1 MNKNLVAL
9 LVAVMFTCLYSEAQF
24 KPRTYSIRFEQPIDG
39 KSSVRTPVNLPA
51 KIKRA
56 NSKAGTFKIFYDPD
70 FAVPDS
76 MKSSIEMAAKI
87 WTARIQNNQPLII
100 MAKWGECDEEV
111 AFVTE
116 VQYQIKG
123 QLAEPLALLS
133 HKDDELYAQGGVYDV
148 TMTFNSRHKWN
159 CSFDAGCRSEGLN
172 VLTQS
177 LRAIATGLGFG
188 TSVFI
193 REGNFMLD
201 FMSQHPTVF
210 DSHIWSNGIRLST
223 VSPGSSL
230 NQFMRS
236 KDMSFVGDRNT
247 YKVYAPGRFI
257 QSKTVVFLENT
268 DCLMHHDWGP
278 EVKWMDIDDVTIEI
292 LNSIGWELTSEDFLE
307 IVCDELG
314 ESGIGSAYDS
324 HVFRIETNG
333 KSITSPGWSFT
344 LTRKD
349 GKEEVIKS
357 GNGMEFE
364 IPAIQNPDKYRINV
378 NGDLEGT
385 VEFKCSYEGGPLAAK
400 PYRVSLGV
408 KPAILS
414 IANMTRV
421 AVEGS
426 PYNYWLGFD
435 INYRGADEVCVAV
448 EEENNP
454 ALVTTDI
461 YEPLFARVRNLGICR
476 IFNSWVYITAF
487 NQYGSTTYT
496 IELPAE
502 SPYQI
507 KSSGVESAGFDE
519 NASYSVYSI
528 QGTRIVDGI
537 SREEVLS
544 RIPDGIYVLET
555 RESNGNI
562 KREKIYVR

>member
-1 MNKNLVAL
+1 M
-9 LVAVMFTCLYSEAQF
+9 
-24 KPRTYSIRFEQPIDG
+24 
-39 KSSVRTPVNLPA
+39 
-51 KIKRA
+51 
-56 NSKAGTFKIFYDPD
+56 
-70 FAVPDS
+70 PDS

-257 QSKTVVFLENT
+257 QSKTLVFLENT
-268 DCLMHHDWGP
+268 DCLMHYDWGP

-333 KSITSPGWSFT
+333 KSITSPEWSFT

-476 IFNSWVYITAF
+476 IFQF
-487 NQYGSTTYT
+487 M
-496 IELPAE
+496 
-502 SPYQI
+502 
-507 KSSGVESAGFDE
+507 
-519 NASYSVYSI
+519 
-528 QGTRIVDGI
+528 GI
-537 SREEVLS
+537 H
-544 RIPDGIYVLET
+544 
-555 RESNGNI
+555 NCF
-562 KREKIYVR
+562 